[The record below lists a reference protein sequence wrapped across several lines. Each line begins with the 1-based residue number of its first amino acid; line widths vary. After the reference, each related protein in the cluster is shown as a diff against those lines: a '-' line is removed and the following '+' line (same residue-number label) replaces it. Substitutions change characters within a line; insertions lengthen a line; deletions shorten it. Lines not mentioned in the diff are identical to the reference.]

1 MNIVCH
7 EMFHVTTHA
16 FVYANIS
23 GFCPKD
29 VYVMFSYC
37 PLPGRYAWSL
47 RHDDYAVFSDVIITI
62 IPSPTDCKKQP
73 LSSAGFIKQTWQ
85 EPNTTF
91 ICGTVGQR
99 TQAFWGSVYLG
110 LGLGLGLVLGVGVG
124 LAFSVHLGLG
134 LGFGL
139 GPILCQHFAGQMV
152 HDLSL
157 LCPFQFGHKSGM
169 WIILL
174 QKYFTLHATCSDIV
188 TQPKACSSR
197 HS

>member
-1 MNIVCH
+1 
-7 EMFHVTTHA
+7 MFHVTTHA

-73 LSSAGFIKQTWQ
+73 LSNAGFIKQTWQ

-99 TQAFWGSVYLG
+99 TQAFWGFVYLG
-110 LGLGLGLVLGVGVG
+110 LGLGLGLVLGVWGRVS
-124 LAFSVHLGLG
+124 FFTSFRVRVR
-134 LGFGL
+134 FWL
-139 GPILCQHFAGQMV
+139 GPGFVSAFRWSDGTRSFATV
-152 HDLSL
+152 SV
-157 LCPFQFGHKSGM
+157 SV
-169 WIILL
+169 W
-174 QKYFTLHATCSDIV
+174 A
-188 TQPKACSSR
+188 
-197 HS
+197 